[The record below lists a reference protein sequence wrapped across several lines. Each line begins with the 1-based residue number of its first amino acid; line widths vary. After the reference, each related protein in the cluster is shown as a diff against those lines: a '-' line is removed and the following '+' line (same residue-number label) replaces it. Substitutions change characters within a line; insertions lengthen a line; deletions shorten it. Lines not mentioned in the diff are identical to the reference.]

1 MGNDHMMMKPLHPC
15 PCCAEPAMRQRGG
28 FEICP
33 LCLWEDDPAQSDDP
47 DDAEGGNGVSLVE
60 ARKLWALR
68 RSL

>member
-1 MGNDHMMMKPLHPC
+1 
-15 PCCAEPAMRQRGG
+15 MRQRGG